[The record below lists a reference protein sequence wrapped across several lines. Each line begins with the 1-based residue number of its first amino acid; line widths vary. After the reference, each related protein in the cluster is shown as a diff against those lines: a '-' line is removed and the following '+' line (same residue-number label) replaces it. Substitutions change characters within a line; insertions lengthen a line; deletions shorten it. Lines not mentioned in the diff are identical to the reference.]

1 MTAVLRIT
9 AAAAVTAEKGAF
21 QMPHWKKKKISFHV
35 IEQGNE

>member
-21 QMPHWKKKKISFHV
+21 QMPHWKKEENFISR
-35 IEQGNE
+35 N